1 MSLKWFPNLVTLI
14 RIACAPLVGALVW
27 LAPSQPDAAAQAA
40 IYLFAFLIFSF
51 ACLTDWLD
59 GYLARTLKAESAFG
73 AQLDLWAD
81 KIIVAAALVGALAVS
96 PVIALFGLVSLTA
109 RDLWIMRL
117 RAQNPDLNLAAT
129 FLAKS
134 KTAVVMAGMAGAL
147 FGMAALRAAGV
158 DAEAGT
164 VPLVA
169 VSVLASSLTLFALGC
184 VLSLVTGWQYFAA
197 ARNAATR

>member
-27 LAPSQPDAAAQAA
+27 LAPSQAAPAAQAA
-40 IYLFAFLIFSF
+40 LYLFAFLIFSF

-59 GYLARTLKAESAFG
+59 GYLARALKADSAFG

-117 RAQNPDLNLAAT
+117 RARRPDLDLAAT

-134 KTAVVMAGMAGAL
+134 KTAIVMAGMAGSL
-147 FGMAALRAAGV
+147 LGMAALRAASLGA
-158 DAEAGT
+158 DAGT
-164 VPLVA
+164 VPYAA
-169 VSVLASSLTLFALGC
+169 VGLLASSLTLFALGC
-184 VLSLVTGWQYFAA
+184 ALSLVTAWQYLAA
-197 ARNAATR
+197 ARTVPAP